1 MSGSDVRPLMSDLCP
16 LSSVFC
22 PQALPDPRLQ
32 GKFRGAAAV
41 KEGMKHT
48 PTDGWR
54 RASQP
59 SAAGQWVE
67 ARLPDG
73 RLAVAK
79 QTDFGWQPL
88 YPAGSPVAWR
98 PLGDNRFRAFPRPS
112 VA

>member
-1 MSGSDVRPLMSDLCP
+1 
-16 LSSVFC
+16 
-22 PQALPDPRLQ
+22 
-32 GKFRGAAAV
+32 
-41 KEGMKHT
+41 
-48 PTDGWR
+48 
-54 RASQP
+54 
-59 SAAGQWVE
+59 VE